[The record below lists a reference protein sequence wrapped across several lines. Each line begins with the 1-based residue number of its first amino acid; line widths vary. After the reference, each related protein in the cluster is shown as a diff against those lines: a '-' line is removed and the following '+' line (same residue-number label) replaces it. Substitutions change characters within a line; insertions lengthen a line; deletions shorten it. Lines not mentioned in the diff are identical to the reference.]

1 MIFGNAHSGKNFR
14 LCVRTDG
21 NGQIGTGHIGRCLSI
36 ALAARDLGAEIIFA
50 GADGAT
56 AEILSSRGEKCL
68 VLDSVWND
76 LEMRMEKEFS
86 QISGLKPDAILCDS
100 YYATRSYLNGLQAI
114 APTTY
119 VDDFIEEPRQ
129 ISRIIHY
136 SAFSDDWAALNALYP
151 KDSSVDLLIGAKY
164 VPLRSEFS
172 AIKPHRELQSIE
184 KPEFLLLTGGTDN
197 HNVLGAV
204 LDAFVQKGV
213 ANNFS
218 VRGIVGVCNANW
230 RSLCENF
237 MDAEGVTLLR
247 DVKDMWRHMEE
258 CDAAVTAGGTTLYE
272 LCAARTPFAVY
283 SLADNQTGQAESMHS
298 QGLTVYLGEA
308 RNGVRELGER
318 IVDWM
323 AHAAHDRGELERLRC
338 RIAEYGIGSGSMRI
352 AEKIMGMR

>member
-1 MIFGNAHSGKNFR
+1 MNCGEHSEKNFR

-21 NGQIGTGHIGRCLSI
+21 NGQIGTGHIARCLSI
-36 ALAARDLGAEIIFA
+36 ALAARNMGAEIIFA
-50 GADGAT
+50 GADEAT

-68 VLDSVWND
+68 ILDSVWND
-76 LEMRMEKEFS
+76 LESNMEREFS
-86 QISGLKPDAILCDS
+86 LISDVCPDAILCDS
-100 YYATRSYLNGLQAI
+100 YFATRAYLNGLQSI

-129 ISRIIHY
+129 VSRIIHY
-136 SAFSDDWAALNALYP
+136 SAFSDDWDWLNSLYS
-151 KDSSVDLLIGAKY
+151 KDSPVDLLIGAQY

-172 AIKPHRELQSIE
+172 SIKPHRDLELIE

-204 LDAFVQKGV
+204 LDAFVRKGL
-213 ANNFS
+213 AKHFS

-230 RSLCENF
+230 QSLCDRF
-237 MDAEGVTLLR
+237 MNAEGVTLLR

-283 SLADNQTGQAESMHS
+283 SLADNQTGQAESMSS
-298 QGLTVYLGEA
+298 QGLTAYLGEA
-308 RNGVRELGER
+308 KHGVGKLAEN
-318 IVDWM
+318 IADWM
-323 AHAAHDRGELERLRC
+323 AHVTDNRSELERF
-338 RIAEYGIGSGSMRI
+338 RIRIGEYGIGSGARRI
-352 AEKIMGMR
+352 SERIMGVR